1 MKLIIYVLT
10 FLIASIS
17 VAQND
22 VLFEEGNAFYNEGKF
37 NEAILKYESILDTE
51 KHSAELYF
59 NLGNAHYK
67 LNNIAPSIY
76 YFEKALQLE
85 PNDKEIRHNIAFA
98 RNMTVDDIDIVPD
111 VGFSKL
117 FKNLTNMLSFDSW
130 AYASV
135 IAIILFVIMY
145 LLYYFSYQTGKKR
158 LAFIGSSSFLVL
170 TCICLFFAFN
180 KYNIDKND
188 KPAIVFSQEAIVK
201 SEPNLRSEEAFRIHE
216 GTKVQILDT
225 VKNWKKIKLS
235 DGKTGW
241 MTSEDMKSLNEI

>member
-1 MKLIIYVLT
+1 MKLIIYILT
-10 FLIASIS
+10 IFIASTSI
-17 VAQND
+17 AQNEA
-22 VLFEEGNAFYNEGKF
+22 LFEQGNALYNDGKF
-37 NEAILKYESILDTE
+37 NEAILKYESILDSK

-67 LNNIAPSIY
+67 LNNVAPSIY
-76 YFEKALQLE
+76 YFEKALLLK
-85 PNDKEIRHNIAFA
+85 PDDKEILHNIAFA

-117 FKNLTNMLSFDSW
+117 FKNLTNLMSFDNW
-130 AYASV
+130 AYISV
-135 IAIILFVIMY
+135 ATIFMFVIMY
-145 LLYYFSYQTGKKR
+145 LLYYFSRQTRKKR

-170 TCICLFFAFN
+170 TCVTLFFAFN
-180 KYNIDKND
+180 KFSIDKNHN
-188 KPAIVFSQEAIVK
+188 PAIVFSQEALVK
-201 SEPNLRSEEAFRIHE
+201 SEPNLRSEESFRLHE

-241 MTSEDMKSLNEI
+241 ISSDNIKALIEI